1 MIFAGIWFIVEVWE
15 SGVNY
20 WIQGFSSLLYS
31 LLWIVVIIAVH
42 LFFFCYTRQKH
53 KKKQLQRFTSETFD
67 PTLFDSNVV
76 HNAMAKKNSDN
87 IVKEDNDNGDDDNDD
102 GNNKNDE
109 EKGDK
114 GGNEDNLDDKD
125 NTQEH
130 EIQEEHEVEQ
140 EEGGHVQFAV
150 VDSTNDD
157 DDDKYVEP
165 KDAPSYYELL
175 GTKLVS
181 SYPYACCCLKEKH
194 HVDNISSRRLDYVQE
209 GHTRSIAEHVGTFLR
224 RFCWYILSFFFL
236 FLTVINIGAS
246 FEQCKASNNLQSAF
260 QQLYPPDYLTGTMC
274 GWDKEGT
281 PGPNSTIKTFGT
293 VQDVED
299 ANYEIIHCG
308 ACSDCSNWNDIQ
320 LQYTTTKFLAGI
332 AKVCTKKSIFKN
344 VDYNDD
350 NDIVVQCFHEQIGF
364 TLPCS
369 KAWAYDAINTK
380 GLAIFTY
387 LQALLSNAFAD
398 MEVTFRD
405 ITMATIDEALS
416 GPRFVPWVGA
426 TRRRMGIISDI
437 RRPIS
442 QQCTTV
448 KQNWTEIFRDP
459 FYPPLGGTYKIQP
472 AGGQAETV
480 EILGQDSGFSMAQ
493 LLDNETNASLLK
505 YDNVPK

>member
-1 MIFAGIWFIVEVWE
+1 
-15 SGVNY
+15 
-20 WIQGFSSLLYS
+20 
-31 LLWIVVIIAVH
+31 
-42 LFFFCYTRQKH
+42 
-53 KKKQLQRFTSETFD
+53 
-67 PTLFDSNVV
+67 
-76 HNAMAKKNSDN
+76 MAKKNSDN

-157 DDDKYVEP
+157 DDDDKYVEP
-165 KDAPSYYELL
+165 KDAPSYYGLL

-181 SYPYACCCLKEKH
+181 SYPYTCRCLKEKH
-194 HVDNISSRRLDYVQE
+194 HVDNISSHRLDYVQK
-209 GHTRSIAEHVGTFLR
+209 GHTRSFAEHVGTFLR

-236 FLTVINIGAS
+236 FLTVVNIGAS

-260 QQLYPPDYLTGTMC
+260 QQIYPPDYLTGTMC
-274 GWDKEGT
+274 AWDKEGT

-308 ACSDCSNWNDIQ
+308 ACGDCSNWNDIQ

-369 KAWAYDAINTK
+369 KAWAYDGINTK
-380 GLAIFTY
+380 GLVGIY
-387 LQALLSNAFAD
+387 YCMKSSNYIQHII
-398 MEVTFRD
+398 VVLPK
-405 ITMATIDEALS
+405 TI
-416 GPRFVPWVGA
+416 
-426 TRRRMGIISDI
+426 
-437 RRPIS
+437 
-442 QQCTTV
+442 
-448 KQNWTEIFRDP
+448 
-459 FYPPLGGTYKIQP
+459 Y
-472 AGGQAETV
+472 
-480 EILGQDSGFSMAQ
+480 
-493 LLDNETNASLLK
+493 
-505 YDNVPK
+505 